1 MYHELH
7 QFLLDSGFNNSNS
20 NTSLFVLHNNHYILY
35 LLVYIDDIILTGN
48 NDVVVS
54 QFVECLAQQFSLK
67 EFGSL
72 SYFFGVE
79 VVPHHLGILL
89 SQRRYIQ
96 DLLKRT
102 NMEDSKLVMTPL
114 PINFAAI
121 SLTLG
126 TYLLDPTPYHAA
138 VGSL

>member
-1 MYHELH
+1 
-7 QFLLDSGFNNSNS
+7 
-20 NTSLFVLHNNHYILY
+20 
-35 LLVYIDDIILTGN
+35 VYIDDIILTGN
-48 NDVVVS
+48 NNVVVS

-72 SYFFGVE
+72 SYFFRVE

-102 NMEDSKLVMTPL
+102 NMEDAKLVMTPL